1 MTAGAETERA
11 RVLPDPMARPTLT
24 VPETAALL
32 GLSRNSAYE
41 AAERGEIPTIR
52 IGRRILVPTARLLDL
67 LRTPAA
73 S

>member
-1 MTAGAETERA
+1 MT
-11 RVLPDPMARPTLT
+11 VPDPVAQPTVT
-24 VPETAALL
+24 VPHAGKLL
-32 GLSRNSAYE
+32 GISRNSAYE
-41 AAERGEIPTIR
+41 AAARGEIPTIR

>member
-1 MTAGAETERA
+1 MAEGAETR
-11 RVLPDPMARPTLT
+11 RTRTLPDPVAQPTLT
-24 VPETAALL
+24 VPQTAVLL
-32 GLSRNSAYE
+32 GLSRNSTYE